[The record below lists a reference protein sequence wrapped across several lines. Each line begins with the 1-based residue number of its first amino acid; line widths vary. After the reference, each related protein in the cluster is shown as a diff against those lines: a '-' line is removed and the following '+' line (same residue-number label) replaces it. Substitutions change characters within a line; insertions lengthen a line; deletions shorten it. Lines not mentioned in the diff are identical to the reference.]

1 MLMNLSSMA
10 ASEVVILTTSGAAID
25 DKFVNM
31 TTFPFRWLNVKF
43 DMDELVQN
51 GRCFCTDSS
60 ITIFIICFL
69 NFPGFNGFVDVGKI
83 NNFNENVTVIHWT
96 LSMNKGIND
105 LMLNIFVNHELYPWA
120 TPFTNMV

>member
-31 TTFPFRWLNVKF
+31 ATLPFRLLNLKF
-43 DMDELVQN
+43 DMDELMQN

-60 ITIFIICFL
+60 IAIFLICFL
-69 NFPGFNGFVDVGKI
+69 NFPGFNGFIDVAKI
-83 NNFNENVTVIHWT
+83 NNFN
-96 LSMNKGIND
+96 K
-105 LMLNIFVNHELYPWA
+105 
-120 TPFTNMV
+120 